1 MAIWSY
7 KPAACGGIARA
18 RGEPLGGNTGAWEA
32 TVPRALQGVGHG
44 VVTGRVGGCVKG
56 GARGATKGAAGWHGG
71 TRGAHGAGARR
82 AK

>member
-44 VVTGRVGGCVKG
+44 VVTGRVGDV
-56 GARGATKGAAGWHGG
+56 
-71 TRGAHGAGARR
+71 
-82 AK
+82 